1 VNKESIA
8 EELRERNMNV
18 NMAEDSYQLAQWHID
33 KQIELLDRM
42 ATLISEETVD
52 VESIELIEEEIKD
65 LKDAN

>member
-1 VNKESIA
+1 MNKESIA